1 MVHVS
6 VHQRTEPSHL
16 AGIRPLEEELGR
28 ALRARD
34 WAAFDLA
41 YDRLA
46 VLQTADALAHWQA
59 ARAMAEGDY
68 EEARQ
73 LLEILLRD
81 NPFDLRTG
89 LNLALVHEAQGEIK
103 KARNIARDLSRRHPL
118 DSGLQSL
125 LDRMEN
131 TRAR

>member
-41 YDRLA
+41 YGQLA
-46 VLQTADALAHWQA
+46 VLQTGDALVHWRA
-59 ARAMAEGDY
+59 ARAMAGADY
-68 EEARQ
+68 EQARQ
-73 LLEILLRD
+73 LLELLLRD

-89 LNLALVHEAQGEIK
+89 LNLALVHEAQGEIG
-103 KARNIARDLSRRHPL
+103 KARIIARNLASRHPL
-118 DSGLQSL
+118 DPGLQAL
-125 LDRMEN
+125 LDRLEN